1 MMNSIKT
8 SGERAAKWSLRYDP
22 THIKAITE
30 AEKPIYYAH
39 AVARFDEL
47 TQMEGSVKQTL
58 NASGVSVSSVAQY
71 LAYSRQ
77 VWKACQHY
85 AGETL
90 AQECAVLIAKWTAR
104 GLIAPVLQAIRSEVF
119 NVGAPIAP

>member
-1 MMNSIKT
+1 MNNIIP
-8 SGERAAKWSLRYDP
+8 SGQRAEKWNRRYDP
-22 THIKAITE
+22 THIKAVTE

-39 AVARFDEL
+39 VVARFDEL
-47 TQMEGSVKQTL
+47 TQMEGAVKQTL

-71 LAYSRQ
+71 LAAGRQ
-77 VWKACQHY
+77 MWKACQNY

-90 AQECAVLIAKWTAR
+90 AQECAVLISKWVAR
-104 GLIAPVLQAIRSEVF
+104 GLTQAVLMAIRTDVF